1 MNDAM
6 LNQKSR
12 RDFLKNASKTSVAVA
27 VSGIA
32 IAGCGSNSSKNSLA
46 NGVAQGRSKKKEIL
60 YRDTKNWNSYYA
72 SAK

>member
-1 MNDAM
+1 M

-12 RDFLKNASKTSVAVA
+12 RDFLKNASKASVVVA
-27 VSGIA
+27 TGGIA
-32 IAGCGSNSSKNSLA
+32 IAGCSSNSKNSVA
-46 NGVAQGRSKKKEIL
+46 NGVLQGHSKKKEIL

>member
-1 MNDAM
+1 MQNK
-6 LNQKSR
+6 NSR

-27 VSGIA
+27 VGGIA
-32 IAGCGSNSSKNSLA
+32 ITGCGSDSKNSKA
-46 NGVAQGRSKKKEIL
+46 NGVAEGHSKKKEIL

>member
-27 VSGIA
+27 VGGIA
-32 IAGCGSNSSKNSLA
+32 IAGCGSNSGNSLA

>member
-27 VSGIA
+27 VGGIA
-32 IAGCGSNSSKNSLA
+32 IAGCGSNSSNSLA

>member
-6 LNQKSR
+6 LSKNSR

-27 VSGIA
+27 VGGIA
-32 IAGCGSNSSKNSLA
+32 IAGCGSNSKNSAA
-46 NGVAQGRSKKKEIL
+46 NGVAQGHSKKKEIL

>member
-27 VSGIA
+27 VGGIA
-32 IAGCGSNSSKNSLA
+32 MAGCNNDSKSTVA
-46 NGVAQGRSKKKEIL
+46 NGVAEGHSKKKEIL